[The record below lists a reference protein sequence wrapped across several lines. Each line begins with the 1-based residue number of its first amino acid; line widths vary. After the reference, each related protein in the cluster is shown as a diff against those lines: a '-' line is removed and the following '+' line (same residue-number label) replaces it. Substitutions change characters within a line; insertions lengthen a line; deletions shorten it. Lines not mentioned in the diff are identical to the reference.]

1 MQGFFERIT
10 LDPRATD
17 EEKSI
22 AKGAIAEMEKGNET
36 ANAAVSSILK
46 TEHNSKTFPDPQ
58 ARKEKISVSKSS
70 NADSLLDLA
79 DKEAPDVDAGQ
90 LSNISPSRPGQVA
103 NKDREPSRR
112 N

>member
-22 AKGAIAEMEKGNET
+22 AKGAIAEMEKGNERD
-36 ANAAVSSILK
+36 NAALIK
-46 TEHNSKTFPDPQ
+46 IEHDSKTNAEAK
-58 ARKEKISVSKSS
+58 ARKEKDCVTKSS
-70 NADSLLDLA
+70 NADSILDLV
-79 DKEAPDVDAGQ
+79 DNEAPDVDAGQ